1 MRVYKNTHV
10 RRTQMLKAMATRRMK
25 KAVTVSLKLLIDT
38 DAKRVLFAEAGE
50 DFVDF
55 LRNLLA
61 LPVGTVIRIL
71 NNQLLL
77 GSLGEDLFAGIEN
90 QSLLDFYPP
99 YFGTAAK
106 KPSST
111 CFYMVMD
118 DLTVKPMST
127 SLSSFAPLNEFDG
140 KEVGPIEQRVFE
152 VRLAEVR
159 DAIPLY
165 SFFGHYPFYL
175 YKHYVCH
182 KR

>member
-1 MRVYKNTHV
+1 
-10 RRTQMLKAMATRRMK
+10 MLKAMATRRMK
-25 KAVTVSLKLLIDT
+25 AAVTVSLKLLIDT

-55 LRNLLA
+55 LPYLLA

-71 NNQLLL
+71 NNRSML
-77 GSLGEDLFAGIEN
+77 GSLGEDLFGGIEN
-90 QSLLDFYPP
+90 LSLSVFYPP

-111 CFYMVMD
+111 CFYMAMD
-118 DLTVKPMST
+118 DLTVKPMPT
-127 SLSSFAPLNEFDG
+127 TLSSFAPLNEFDG
-140 KEVGPIEQRVFE
+140 KEVGPIEGRVVD

-165 SFFGHYPFYL
+165 FLATFHFLCTNITCATSAS
-175 YKHYVCH
+175 YVTQ
-182 KR
+182 